1 MIRKDVAPHVEKIR
15 VSVGTAGVLGL
26 LRLHSDVEP
35 TTAYLMTY
43 TPDGC
48 IGNCAFCPQARE
60 SSSSK
65 ELLSRVVWP
74 DFSFQSILE
83 KIIPTVKSGKLDRI
97 CLQTINYRNYVRD
110 TLDIVSAIL
119 TEVSLPVSVSC
130 PPLAKN
136 HMEQLKKI
144 GVERIG
150 IPLDAATPEIFSH
163 VKGKMVAG
171 PYRWE
176 SHFKGLKDALDIFG
190 KDKVTTHIIVGLGE
204 TERDAVEIIQSLN
217 DIGVNSSLFAFTPI
231 KGTRL
236 EGLKPPA
243 TSQYRRVQLARYLIV
258 QGLSSAQSMRFDS
271 QGRIIDFG
279 ISEDEVDRFGSL
291 GAPFM
296 TAGCSGCNRPFY
308 TESPKGPIYNYPRA
322 LSDDEKRKAVEELQM

>member
-1 MIRKDVAPHVEKIR
+1 MITKDVAPHVEKIR

-48 IGNCAFCPQARE
+48 SGNCAFCPQARE

-74 DFSFQSILE
+74 DFPFKTFLE
-83 KIIPTVKSGKLDRI
+83 KITPAAKSGKLHRI
-97 CLQTINYRNYVRD
+97 CLQTINYGHFLRD
-110 TLDIVSAIL
+110 TSDIVLAIL
-119 TEVSLPVSVSC
+119 SEVSVPVSVSC
-130 PPLAKN
+130 PPIAKK
-136 HMEQLKKI
+136 HMEHLKKI

-150 IPLDAATPEIFSH
+150 IPLDAATPEIFSQ

-176 SHFKGLKDALDIFG
+176 SHLKGLKDALDVFG
-190 KDKVTTHIIVGLGE
+190 KNKVTTHIIVGLGE
-204 TERDAVEIIQSLN
+204 TERDAIEIIQSLN
-217 DIGVNSSLFAFTPI
+217 DMGVNSSLFAFTPI

-243 TSQYRRVQLARYLIV
+243 TTQYRRVQLARYLIV
-258 QGLSSAQSMRFDS
+258 QGSSSALSMRFDS
-271 QGRIIDFG
+271 QGRVIDFG

-308 TESPKGPIYNYPRA
+308 TESPKGPIYNYPRV
-322 LSDDEKRKAVEELQM
+322 LSDDEKRKAVEEIQI